1 MPFVSGEC
9 SVGSKV
15 NDNRNE
21 VISILA
27 NHDKRMEAM
36 RANILLMAD
45 ISDSLWAE
53 WEQKTSK
60 VLIDLIKR
68 K

>member
-1 MPFVSGEC
+1 M
-9 SVGSKV
+9 